1 MFRLEEDK
9 QAVNYLA
16 AAIGITL
23 ATSLTYLVF
32 AGQPMASQEDLA
44 AGADGATMAAYGT
57 GAVGPAPT
65 MPSSSPAAR
74 EVLGRAAGPIT
85 LAQPPAPASS
95 APVTTMPAPVTSS
108 NGVSPGPSTASVP
121 PTVTLV
127 PRTRDLVAAPT
138 TLPARSPAATKST
151 LLLAV
156 PLAPLQPTTTLSPR
170 ITLTSTGA
178 ASWFRAPRGTCAH
191 RTLPFGTMVTVR
203 RADTGASTVCRVN
216 DRGPFIDG
224 RVIDL
229 SEESFSQ
236 LAPPSSGV
244 VPVTIHW

>member
-23 ATSLTYLVF
+23 ATSLTYLVL
-32 AGQPMASQEDLA
+32 AGQPMASQEEVA
-44 AGADGATMAAYGT
+44 AGADGATMAAYGP
-57 GAVGPAPT
+57 GAFGPAPT
-65 MPSSSPAAR
+65 MPSFSPAAR
-74 EVLGRAAGPIT
+74 EVLDRSAGTVT
-85 LAQPPAPASS
+85 LAQPAAPVST
-95 APVTTMPAPVTSS
+95 APVTTLPARVASS
-108 NGVSPGPSTASVP
+108 EGASTGPATASVP

-138 TLPARSPAATKST
+138 TRPARSPAATKST
-151 LLLAV
+151 LLMAV

-178 ASWFRAPRGTCAH
+178 ASWFHAPRGTCAH

-216 DRGPFIDG
+216 DRGPFISG

-236 LAPPSSGV
+236 LAPTSSGV